1 MPKRVVTLD
10 REDIKN
16 LTDRLTA
23 RARLGISPELRRDL
37 LCATAV
43 LRTALSIGFPVRPI
57 QVEIEETTARHD
69 RSKASR
75 RKDARRRKPWLL
87 SPWRKHFNRRTG
99 NDHRRG

>member
-57 QVEIEETTARHD
+57 QLEIEENNG
-69 RSKASR
+69 AS
-75 RKDARRRKPWLL
+75 
-87 SPWRKHFNRRTG
+87 
-99 NDHRRG
+99 

>member
-69 RSKASR
+69 RSKSSR
-75 RKDARRRKPWLL
+75 RKYARRPKRLLL
-87 SPWRKHFNRRTG
+87 SRWRKHFQR
-99 NDHRRG
+99 RRGDDDGR